1 MGAHKKSSLWS
12 GMSQLS
18 FGGWGDYQQWA
29 DHDFQPKPVD
39 EPPPSQ
45 PVTEQA
51 PPPPP
56 EPAPEPVPTP
66 APRPGPE
73 PVDAYANDDGD
84 GGGDGDDDDA
94 RDFIRARPY
103 VRTGGR
109 TGTKHDLRV
118 EVMVSTK
125 RGVRLDRARLSRD
138 HLLICELCR
147 HPLSVAE
154 LATHLRSPLGAAR
167 VLIGDALDLGLL
179 EMRANQELTA
189 NGRPPMD
196 LMYRVLEGLHRL
208 T

>member
-29 DHDFQPKPVD
+29 DHDFQPRPVD

-56 EPAPEPVPTP
+56 PPAPEPEPVPV
-66 APRPGPE
+66 PE
-73 PVDAYANDDGD
+73 PESVEEFVDENDDAG
-84 GGGDGDDDDA
+84 
-94 RDFIRARPY
+94 DFIRARPY

-109 TGTKHDLRV
+109 TGTRHDLRV

-125 RGVRLDRARLSRD
+125 RGVRLDRTRLSRD

-179 EMRANQELTA
+179 EMRANQQLTE

>member
-1 MGAHKKSSLWS
+1 MGAHKKTSLWA

-29 DHDFQPKPVD
+29 DHDFQPKPLD
-39 EPPPSQ
+39 EPEPEPSQ
-45 PVTEQA
+45 PVTAEAPPSRPA

-56 EPAPEPVPTP
+56 QPPPPLPEPEPELVDEL
-66 APRPGPE
+66 PGE
-73 PVDAYANDDGD
+73 
-84 GGGDGDDDDA
+84 GDDQ
-94 RDFIRARPY
+94 DFIRARPY

-109 TGTKHDLRV
+109 TGTRHDLRV

-125 RGVRLDRARLSRD
+125 RGVQLDRTRLSRD
-138 HLLICELCR
+138 HQLICDLCR

-179 EMRANQELTA
+179 EMRSAPQLTA
-189 NGRPPMD
+189 NGRPPVD

>member
-45 PVTEQA
+45 PVTEAA
-51 PPPPP
+51 PPPAPEP
-56 EPAPEPVPTP
+56 EPAPVPVSQPE
-66 APRPGPE
+66 PE
-73 PVDAYANDDGD
+73 PVEEFD
-84 GGGDGDDDDA
+84 GGEDA
-94 RDFIRARPY
+94 RDYIRARPY

-179 EMRANQELTA
+179 EMRANQQLTA

>member
-39 EPPPSQ
+39 EEPSQ
-45 PVTEQA
+45 PVTAEDPPPA

-56 EPAPEPVPTP
+56 QPAPEPTP
-66 APRPGPE
+66 PPE
-73 PVDAYANDDGD
+73 PVEQAVEEDDG
-84 GGGDGDDDDA
+84 
-94 RDFIRARPY
+94 DFIRARPY

-109 TGTKHDLRV
+109 TNTRHDLRV

-125 RGVRLDRARLSRD
+125 RGVRLDRTRLSRD

-167 VLIGDALDLGLL
+167 VLIGDALDMGLL
-179 EMRANQELTA
+179 EMRSDQQLTA